1 MLYLERKGAQNM
13 TFSEKL
19 ITLRAGRSW
28 SQEQLAQTLDVTR
41 QAVGRWERGEC
52 LPDAPGLTRLA
63 RVFDVDPE
71 WLLDDTASGEP
82 RPRSAR
88 RIQLAWFDWVMLG
101 LAAASLVAML
111 CGLNM
116 ETADRI
122 FQQSLRYPAWT
133 WCALLTRC
141 LVWLGGGWAAV
152 ALVYSFFACPLALKP
167 GIKRLLLALGT
178 ALLALY
184 LVCIFV
190 TWGQALRWVDLDI
203 SVRTFLRLV
212 DHPELCAIPGVL
224 FSNCV
229 KRKEKQPAAR

>member
-1 MLYLERKGAQNM
+1 M

-19 ITLRAGRSW
+19 ITLRGGRGW

-82 RPRSAR
+82 RPRTAR
-88 RIQLAWFDWVMLG
+88 RIQLAWFNWVMLA
-101 LAAASLVAML
+101 LAAASVIAML

-116 ETADRI
+116 ETVDRVYHATI
-122 FQQSLRYPAWT
+122 QHPNWT
-133 WCALLTRC
+133 W
-141 LVWLGGGWAAV
+141 LVLFVHYFVWTSAGWSVV
-152 ALVYSFFACPLALKP
+152 ALIYRFLACPMPPKRS
-167 GIKRLLLALGT
+167 IKCAFIILGV
-178 ALLALY
+178 AVIAVY
-184 LVCIFV
+184 LVSILL
-190 TWGQALRWVDLDI
+190 TWGQIMMLIPNLDLSLWIYLRI
-203 SVRTFLRLV
+203 IE
-212 DHPELCAIPGVL
+212 HPEFCAIPGIL
-224 FSNCV
+224 FSICV

>member
-1 MLYLERKGAQNM
+1 M

-19 ITLRAGRSW
+19 ITLRAGRGW

-71 WLLDDTASGEP
+71 WLLDDTVSGEP
-82 RPRSAR
+82 KPRSAR
-88 RIQLAWFDWVMLG
+88 RVKLAWFDWAMLA

-116 ETADRI
+116 DAADRI

-133 WCALLTRC
+133 WCALFVRC
-141 LVWLGGGWAAV
+141 LLWFAGGWVAV

-167 GIKRLLLALGT
+167 GVKRLLLALGT

-190 TWGQALRWVDLDI
+190 TWGHALRWVDLDI

-212 DHPELCAIPGVL
+212 DHPELCAIPGAL

>member
-1 MLYLERKGAQNM
+1 M

-19 ITLRAGRSW
+19 ITLRAGRGW

-41 QAVGRWERGEC
+41 QAVGRWERSEC

-71 WLLDDTASGEP
+71 WLLDDAASGEP
-82 RPRSAR
+82 KPRTAR
-88 RIQLAWFDWVMLG
+88 RVKLAWFDWVMLA

-111 CGLNM
+111 CGLNV

-133 WCALLTRC
+133 WCALFVRS
-141 LVWLGGGWAAV
+141 LVWFAGGWAAV

-167 GIKRLLLALGT
+167 GIKRLLLALGA

-203 SVRTFLRLV
+203 SVRAFLRLV
-212 DHPELCAIPGVL
+212 DHPELCAIPGAL

>member
-1 MLYLERKGAQNM
+1 M

-19 ITLRAGRSW
+19 ITLRAGRGW

-88 RIQLAWFDWVMLG
+88 RIQLAWFDWLMLA
-101 LAAASLVAML
+101 LAAASVIAML

-116 ETADRI
+116 DRLTLVRNTNYAYPWWAGI
-122 FQQSLRYPAWT
+122 VLFFRYAVWFAAG
-133 WCALLTRC
+133 WVIAALAACLLSRIPVRVRMVSGLVGTLALIWMIIC
-141 LVWLGGGWAAV
+141 VVLVWSWLTSGVSGRSPSW
-152 ALVYSFFACPLALKP
+152 F
-167 GIKRLLLALGT
+167 GT
-178 ALLALY
+178 LTLFSEQPILY
-184 LVCIFV
+184 L
-190 TWGQALRWVDLDI
+190 
-203 SVRTFLRLV
+203 
-212 DHPELCAIPGVL
+212 IPAGLLSFAV
-224 FSNCV
+224 N
-229 KRKEKQPAAR
+229 RKEKNG